1 MVTEPRK
8 WGIGVIGCGE
18 WGPNHIRNFSALP
31 NAAIVAVA
39 DTREVRLQ
47 RMMAQY
53 PGTALCRGP
62 AELLRVPGLDAVI
75 VATPAVTHYS
85 IVREAIL
92 ANKHVLCEKPL
103 CTRAEE
109 AEDLIKLAREH
120 NALLMVG
127 HVFLFNAGIRKLKDV
142 VRSGTLG
149 PLFYLVSRRTNL
161 GPIRADVDAIWDLAS
176 HDISIA
182 NFLLDGV
189 PTEVSAVGKGF
200 LRERVADVGFIT
212 LQYPNGIVA
221 NVHVSWLDP
230 KKVREITIVGGARMA
245 TWNDLATAGPVMV
258 FDKSVVTSREYS
270 DFGEFQLLA
279 REGDITI
286 PRVQSEEPLRTQARA
301 FIQALETGEVAY
313 GDAQHAKD
321 VIRVLTAAEESLRS
335 RGAPAQVA

>member
-18 WGPNHIRNFSALP
+18 WGPNHLRNFSALP

-39 DTREVRLQ
+39 DAREVRLQ
-47 RMMAQY
+47 RVMAQY
-53 PGTALCRGP
+53 PGAAACRGGE
-62 AELLRVPGLDAVI
+62 ELLQVPGLDAVI

-103 CTRAEE
+103 CTRVDEAEE
-109 AEDLIKLAREH
+109 LLKLAHER
-120 NALLMVG
+120 NVRLMVG

-142 VRSGTLG
+142 VLSGTLG
-149 PLFYLVSRRTNL
+149 PIFYLVSRRTNL

-189 PTEVSAVGKGF
+189 PSEVSAVGKGF
-200 LRERVADVGFIT
+200 LRESVADVGFIT
-212 LQYPNGIVA
+212 LQYLSGIVA
-221 NVHVSWLDP
+221 NIHVCWLDP

-245 TWNDLATAGPVMV
+245 TWNDLATVGPVMV

-301 FIQALETGEVAY
+301 FIQALDTGEVTL
-313 GDAQHAKD
+313 GDARHARD
-321 VIRVLTAAEESLRS
+321 VIRVLTAAQESLRS
-335 RGAPAQVA
+335 RGAPVQVV